1 MSFYNMEGAPFRYL
15 RSVTTA
21 DSSGREQSR
30 LPPSSARH
38 RSGHVAAG
46 LGPSGPR
53 GPMRTSSGLA
63 AGPRPTAQHQ
73 RVLLQTVATGGKR
86 RPDGSTVLARAL
98 NLAPST
104 ASKQADGLL
113 CRQLCF
119 DLTLRLH
126 CSRAAR
132 ATWRPGLSASA
143 ASDSPAASAAQADEG
158 EEKEEE
164 ESPVGEQS
172 GSPSGLAGLPVDQA
186 ALWAGERGPLWPGP
200 PPQQVQVC
208 FPLSAGG
215 WFRARVGGR
224 WAVAAPTCFQRRT
237 GCHDASGPQ
246 RRQCL
251 GGWHGIRATPRN
263 VRKALVGSQASGRG
277 TRTLSSGPAS

>member
-1 MSFYNMEGAPFRYL
+1 MGVSFYNMEGAPFRYL

-86 RPDGSTVLARAL
+86 HPDGSTVLARAL

-132 ATWRPGLSASA
+132 ATRRPGLSASA

-186 ALWAGERGPLWPGP
+186 ALWAGERGPLWPGLP
-200 PPQQVQVC
+200 PSKYRCAFRCLQVAGSEPVWG
-208 FPLSAGG
+208 AGG
-215 WFRARVGGR
+215 LWQ
-224 WAVAAPTCFQRRT
+224 P
-237 GCHDASGPQ
+237 
-246 RRQCL
+246 L
-251 GGWHGIRATPRN
+251 
-263 VRKALVGSQASGRG
+263 
-277 TRTLSSGPAS
+277 PASNAELAVMMPVDPKEDSALEDGMGSEPHPGT